1 MGVYNQFFHKKSI
14 GHGDS
19 TMVDKP
25 LPSGYVKIAIE
36 NGHRNSE
43 FSHKKWWFSIVFC
56 MFTRGYEQLS
66 VFEKAQKRINLDR
79 WRIHL
84 GRGLLNIL
92 SIISLLWLVF
102 RHGQLLFIDDFPINA
117 KIWYHSARCFRAG

>member
-25 LPSGYVKIAIE
+25 LPSGYVKKAIE

-43 FSHKKWWFSIVFC
+43 FSH
-56 MFTRGYEQLS
+56 
-66 VFEKAQKRINLDR
+66 
-79 WRIHL
+79 
-84 GRGLLNIL
+84 
-92 SIISLLWLVF
+92 
-102 RHGQLLFIDDFPINA
+102 
-117 KIWYHSARCFRAG
+117 